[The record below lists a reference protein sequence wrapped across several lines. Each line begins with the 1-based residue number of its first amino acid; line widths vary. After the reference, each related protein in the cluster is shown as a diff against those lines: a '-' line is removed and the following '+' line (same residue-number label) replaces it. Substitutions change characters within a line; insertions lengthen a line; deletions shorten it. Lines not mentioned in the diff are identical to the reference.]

1 MVDIKQLKLGDKVR
15 IVSKW
20 NEDTNQDIFGS
31 MDKYLGT
38 IMTVCSVGRYTVNMC
53 EDNGEYYWN
62 AATIEKILT
71 TDSDPP
77 EFLVADSDEFLDFL
91 KR

>member
-1 MVDIKQLKLGDKVR
+1 MNNLNGIKPGDKVR

-20 NEDTNQDIFGS
+20 NENTSQDMFGS

-38 IMTVCSVGRYTVNMC
+38 IMTVKFVGWNELTMR
-53 EDNGEYYWN
+53 EDGGCYVWN
-62 AATIEKILT
+62 AASIAEVLQE
-71 TDSDPP
+71 PP
-77 EFLVADSDEFLDFL
+77 EFLIADSNEFLDFL